1 MSICVGA
8 LTLGERIVANL
19 FVEWRRRVDT
29 FSHRAMAAYTE
40 ELPDYRRILAD
51 PKARAEMV
59 DFGVFVRGRT
69 VDIVAEDS
77 AFTGKDLD
85 TLVEAGRER
94 GAAGISP
101 AAHQHA
107 LVLHAS
113 LTLREVHEAARPQDV
128 EDLMH
133 TLRTLPSV
141 GVAAQAAYTR
151 GFLQGQRNRLPLV
164 DRVQVLVDLLI
175 AGNPM
180 AAALATDLAM
190 SVPERWVV
198 LVALR
203 ETPGDAADLLAR
215 HWVPLSWRHGE
226 LIALVGA
233 DGTRSA
239 RERALSLAQDLGQV
253 AVGAAEGT
261 DLAATLEQARQVCA
275 VAPPGRVY
283 YPNDLF
289 AELAVAQVPAVDGWL
304 RDVARRLT
312 DGPHLVSTLDA
323 FYRNSLGRTLAAAE
337 LNIHPRTLDYRLR
350 RVQELTGLEPA
361 SVRGVRIL
369 STAVTRVLSGAWA

>member
-1 MSICVGA
+1 MPD
-8 LTLGERIVANL
+8 L

-51 PKARAEMV
+51 PKTRAEMV
-59 DFGVFVRGRT
+59 DFGVFVRART

-77 AFTGKDLD
+77 AFTGSDLD

-101 AAHQHA
+101 ASHQHA

-164 DRVQVLVDLLI
+164 DRVQVLVDLLL
-175 AGNPM
+175 AGDPM

-190 SVPERWVV
+190 GVPARWVV
-198 LVALR
+198 LVARTPR
-203 ETPGDAADLLAR
+203 ETPAELLAR

-253 AVGAAEGT
+253 AVGAAEGS

-275 VAPPGRVY
+275 VAPPGRMY

-304 RDVARRLT
+304 RDVARQLA
-312 DGPHLVSTLDA
+312 DGPQLVPTLDS

-350 RVQELTGLEPA
+350 RVRELTGLEPA

-369 STAVTRVLSGAWA
+369 STAVARVLSGAWD